1 MNVIDLR
8 EVTEFLYSFKN
19 GKTDLWGCMCFLTVE
34 SEAKGGQFNHF
45 LCSGNKYT
53 FHCSE

>member
-8 EVTEFLYSFKN
+8 EVTELLYSFKN

-34 SEAKGGQFNHF
+34 SEAKGGQFNHL
-45 LCSGNKYT
+45 LCSGNMHT